1 MNIFKK
7 NSAKDGL
14 QMFMRHLFFKFFL
27 FVLMTLIASIIT
39 FSKKKNWKTNVTLD
53 PRHGTLALDMEPST
67 LDKKTHTL
75 DFMSR
80 NAKAWKFN
88 LLYHNKKNPVELK
101 HCETSSSCRVFYL
114 MKLKPEKEM
123 YYFFL
128 EYDYVT

>member
-1 MNIFKK
+1 
-7 NSAKDGL
+7 
-14 QMFMRHLFFKFFL
+14 
-27 FVLMTLIASIIT
+27 MTLIASIIT
-39 FSKKKNWKTNVTLD
+39 FSEKKILEKKYITLD

>member
-1 MNIFKK
+1 MLPTI
-7 NSAKDGL
+7 
-14 QMFMRHLFFKFFL
+14 
-27 FVLMTLIASIIT
+27 
-39 FSKKKNWKTNVTLD
+39 
-53 PRHGTLALDMEPST
+53 LDMVPSPSTWWNPRPST